1 MMKINNEKFLIM
13 MNLFMIEKYFFFPLQ
28 LISVKTVPMEILLLT
43 EFLWEDMDHPCK
55 YVTRTL

>member
-1 MMKINNEKFLIM
+1 

-43 EFLWEDMDHPCK
+43 EFPWEDMDHPCK

>member
-1 MMKINNEKFLIM
+1 MMKINNEKFFD
-13 MNLFMIEKYFFFPLQ
+13 NDEFMIEKYFFFPLQ

>member
-1 MMKINNEKFLIM
+1 MKINNEKFFD
-13 MNLFMIEKYFFFPLQ
+13 NDEFMIEIYFFFPLQ

-43 EFLWEDMDHPCK
+43 EFPWEDMDHPCK